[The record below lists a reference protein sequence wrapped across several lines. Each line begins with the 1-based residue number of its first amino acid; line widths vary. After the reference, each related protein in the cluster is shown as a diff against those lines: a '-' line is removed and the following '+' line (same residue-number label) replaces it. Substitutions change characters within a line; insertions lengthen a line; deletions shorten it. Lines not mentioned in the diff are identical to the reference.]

1 MPSSKPLGTGF
12 ADLLFGCSLNNQ
24 DIIDGSKNS
33 VTNIDKEALIERA
46 ATEVA
51 ACILYNT
58 HYHISLLKKTK
69 IMANIEQ
76 KATVDI
82 EVNSKSAQH
91 KLAELSNRLDDL
103 NKKRAE
109 FEKVRDYKGMERV
122 DTEIK
127 KVERS
132 MNRVRT
138 NAQKAE
144 AAMQKLSKASP
155 KELRLAL
162 KQLQNDLEHIERG
175 SDAWQK
181 HVAAIKQ
188 VKAEIK
194 AVDAEMKE
202 HKSVLDRLKGSFSN
216 WGMSMAGA
224 VASFTGLK
232 MAANQAVEA
241 FAEMEAEMANV
252 RKYTGMTAEEVERLN
267 EAFKGM
273 DTRTSREDLNKLAQ
287 EAGRLGLQNEE
298 DVLGFVKAADVI
310 NVALDDLGEGATLTL
325 SKLTDIFGDKQALG
339 VEQSLLSVGS
349 VINEL
354 SQNCTASA
362 PYLANFAQRL
372 AGVGKQAGMT
382 IPQIMGFAAVLDS
395 QGQAVEMSAT
405 ALSQLIMKLFQDPA
419 KIAQATGMEL
429 SKFTATLKKDTN
441 EALIMLLERLN
452 KLGNL
457 DVLAPVF
464 QSMGTDGARASQVIA
479 ALAGNVDMV
488 RQQQLAANQAYQEG
502 TSVLKEFD
510 VQNNTV
516 QARLDKAKKGFKEIT
531 IELGQKLAPAMKYA
545 ILGTSSFLRVISS
558 LITFLVSYKWAI
570 ATLVVTIVSYK
581 IAANAAAIA
590 TKTHAAA
597 QVIAKGA
604 TIALTAVTQLAYAA
618 MALFSGNVKKAAME
632 MRIFSA
638 VIYASPVGLLVASI
652 TAAVA
657 GFALLVKSYGDNTR
671 AATEAARKQR
681 EYLRSLRDVEEG
693 SNKFSENEV
702 ANLRALYAA
711 ATNENMARNK
721 RIEAAKEMNRLYP
734 TVFSNFSSEEIM
746 AGKAKNAYDNLTDS
760 IIRNARAR
768 AAAEKIMENEK
779 AILELEEENRRLQ
792 KDNEDRRKTVTNVGE
807 QRRAAAARD
816 DARRPINQD
825 IMVVDKTTHD
835 LDNTLHENINAIK
848 ENTKQNNENNKRIND
863 YREANRWLQ
872 SEYNVIGASAPAP
885 GTPPQIS
892 YTAPISEKERKARE
906 KAAKAAAA
914 EEAKQ
919 ARIAAALA
927 KKEFKDAKEAVE
939 KNLSDQNSV
948 ALGEYNNGLIDYETY
963 LEKKHKAAT
972 EYYEAIA
979 DVYKKFGAEESE
991 DAAKAKEKSKEEEK
1005 KFNEEMLKLK
1015 KERLA
1020 DERDQAKS
1028 AANMEYYNPDNKE
1041 AYHNKRVLDNKLAEI
1056 DIEYLTKVRDIEK
1069 ENSEARYKAQRDLD
1083 KATKAEEL
1091 RQRKQMEEDMTAWLY
1106 IYSQKGA
1113 KDRMDAEL
1121 TVVDELLKQEKIKVE
1136 EAEEAKAA
1144 IRRKYRDEV
1153 NTKTGTKAPNQ
1164 DFTDAETNRDKQ
1176 MAALEDAYK
1185 QGLISEEDYNSRRWQ
1200 IIQNYHNKIAE
1211 LVKGEGSTW
1220 ATLITGLVETWEAGF
1235 DHLGETIP
1243 EKLKTIGQMAAAAFA
1258 VMNEG
1263 ISSYTNYANA
1273 SRDLE
1278 VAKVTE
1284 SYDKQIKA
1292 AGNNEKRT
1300 KKLEEKKQKEI
1311 AKIKTK
1317 YDKRAQKIEIAQAI
1331 ASTALAAINAY
1342 ASASKV
1348 NWILGPIAAA
1358 MATAAGAIQI
1368 AAIQKQHQAQQ
1379 MGYYE
1384 GGFTRRDRDNRREVG
1399 VVHANEFV
1407 ANHEAVANPNLAPV
1421 LRMIDEAQRNNTVGS
1436 LSADDVSRA
1445 IGQGRILGQTVAAQQ
1460 QMVVHGD
1467 HGLAVVA
1474 ASVQEQRDAI
1484 DQLRQAI
1491 DDGIEAYVV
1500 MDGERGLDKQYKR
1513 YQRLINNPKR

>member
-1 MPSSKPLGTGF
+1 
-12 ADLLFGCSLNNQ
+12 
-24 DIIDGSKNS
+24 
-33 VTNIDKEALIERA
+33 
-46 ATEVA
+46 
-51 ACILYNT
+51 
-58 HYHISLLKKTK
+58 
-69 IMANIEQ
+69 MANIEQ

-82 EVNSKSAQH
+82 EINSKSAQH
-91 KLAELSNRLDDL
+91 KLAELSNRLEDL

-144 AAMQKLSKASP
+144 AAMSKLNKATP

-175 SDAWQK
+175 SDAWKK

-202 HKSVLDRLKGSFSN
+202 HKSVLDRLKMSFSN
-216 WGMSMAGA
+216 WGVSMAGA

-252 RKYTGMTAEEVERLN
+252 RKYTGMTSEEVEHLN

-287 EAGRLGLQNEE
+287 EAGRLGLQSEE

-419 KIAQATGMEL
+419 KIAKATGMEL
-429 SKFTATLKKDTN
+429 SKFTDTLKKDTN

-516 QARLDKAKKGFKEIT
+516 QARLDKAKKSFREMT
-531 IELGQKLAPAMKYA
+531 IELGQKLAPAMEFA
-545 ILGTSSFLRVISS
+545 IKGTSSFMRVISS
-558 LITFLVSYKWAI
+558 LITFLANHKAG
-570 ATLVVTIVSYK
+570 LVVLATTVASYTIAV
-581 IAANAAAIA
+581 NAAAIA
-590 TKTHAAA
+590 TKAHAAA

-604 TIALTAVTQLAYAA
+604 TVAWTAVTQLAYAA
-618 MALFSGNVKKAAME
+618 VALLTGNVKKAAME

-638 VIYASPVGLLVASI
+638 VIKANPIGLAI
-652 TAAVA
+652 AAVI
-657 GFALLVKSYGDNTR
+657 ALGGALITLNTR
-671 AATEAARKQR
+671 MHEQAAQAKKLKE
-681 EYLRSLRDVEEG
+681 
-693 SNKFSENEV
+693 ENEKWKDSIENIDEAENRYSV
-702 ANLRALYAA
+702 NEKTRLKTLYDS
-711 ATNENMARNK
+711 ATKENASRK
-721 RIEAAKEMNRLYP
+721 ERIAAAKEMQSLYP
-734 TVFSNFSSEEIM
+734 TIFSNFSAEEIM
-746 AGKAKNAYDNLTDS
+746 AGKAKKAYDQLTTS
-760 IIRNARAR
+760 IIANAKAR

-779 AILELEEENRRLQ
+779 LLLDLEDQLEKEEEKRRQIQQQLD
-792 KDNEDRRKTVTNVGE
+792 KDKKQQASQAEHNSGQHAFMPTGV
-807 QRRAAAARD
+807 Q
-816 DARRPINQD
+816 
-825 IMVVDKTTHD
+825 THEERQTS
-835 LDNTLHENINAIK
+835 LSLR
-848 ENTKQNNENNKRIND
+848 ENTDALN
-863 YREANRWLQ
+863 EANKNIRDTKKKIDDVNKTQTKLMNIPGVKEIIQ
-872 SEYNVIGASAPAP
+872 GGEKKSDAP
-885 GTPPQIS
+885 IVS

-906 KAAKAAAA
+906 KAAKEAA
-914 EEAKQ
+914 EEEEKRKREAEKQ
-919 ARIAAALA
+919 ARIAERVAKNEFKEALKDTETDRDKAAEEALKKYKAGELDYVAYLTEMNTIEQQFHQDRLDVYEKFEAQESADAEKIRKKKLEDQDKFEKELA
-927 KKEFKDAKEAVE
+927 K
-939 KNLSDQNSV
+939 L
-948 ALGEYNNGLIDYETY
+948 
-963 LEKKHKAAT
+963 KAT
-972 EYYEAIA
+972 
-979 DVYKKFGAEESE
+979 
-991 DAAKAKEKSKEEEK
+991 AAQQ
-1005 KFNEEMLKLK
+1005 
-1015 KERLA
+1015 R
-1020 DERDQAKS
+1020 RDQAKID
-1028 AANMEYYNPDNKE
+1028 AEMEYYDPNNKE
-1041 AYHNKRVLDNKLAEI
+1041 AYHNQHRLNDQKAKIELDYLKEVMSFYKEGSKEWLDAE
-1056 DIEYLTKVRDIEK
+1056 
-1069 ENSEARYKAQRDLD
+1069 KAYA
-1083 KATKAEEL
+1083 KATKEEEL

-1121 TVVDELLKQEKIKVE
+1121 AVVDELLKQEKMKTE

-1144 IRRKYRDEV
+1144 IRRKYRDEI
-1153 NTKTGTKAPNQ
+1153 NSKTGTKAPNQ
-1164 DFTDAETNRDKQ
+1164 DFTDAAENRDKQ
-1176 MAALEDAYK
+1176 MAALEDAYS
-1185 QGLISEEDYNSRRWQ
+1185 QGLVGEEEYQSRRWQ

-1243 EKLKTIGQMAAAAFA
+1243 EKLKTIGDMAAAAFA

-1292 AGNNEKRT
+1292 AGNNEKKA
-1300 KKLEEKKQKEI
+1300 KKLEEKKQKDI

-1317 YDKRAQKIEIAQAI
+1317 YDKRAQAIEIAQAI

-1348 NWILGPIAAA
+1348 SWVLGPIAAA

-1384 GGFTRRDRDNRREVG
+1384 GGFTARDRNNRREVG

-1407 ANHEAVANPNLAPV
+1407 ANHEAVANPSLAPV

-1436 LSADDVSRA
+1436 LSAEDVSRA
-1445 IGQGRILGQTVAAQQ
+1445 IGQGRILGQTIAAQQ
-1460 QMVVHGD
+1460 QMVTHGD
-1467 HGLAVVA
+1467 QGLAVVA
-1474 ASVQEQRDAI
+1474 ASVQEQKAAL

-1491 DDGIEAYVV
+1491 EEGIEAYVV

>member
-1 MPSSKPLGTGF
+1 M
-12 ADLLFGCSLNNQ
+12 FGCSHNNQ

-33 VTNIDKEALIERA
+33 VTNIDKKALIEQA
-46 ATEVA
+46 ATSVA
-51 ACILYNT
+51 ACILHNT
-58 HYHISLLKKTK
+58 HYHISLPKKTK

-109 FEKVRDYKGMERV
+109 FEKVRDYKGMERI

-144 AAMQKLSKASP
+144 AAMSKLNKATP

-175 SDAWQK
+175 SDAWEK
-181 HVAAIKQ
+181 HVAAIKR

-202 HKSVLDRLKGSFSN
+202 HKSVLDRLKGSFTN

-232 MAANQAVEA
+232 MAASQAVEA

-287 EAGRLGLQNEE
+287 EAGRLGLQNEK

-419 KIAQATGMEL
+419 KIAKATGMEL

-441 EALIMLLERLN
+441 EALIMLLEQLN

-488 RQQQLAANQAYQEG
+488 RQQQLAANQAYKEG
-502 TSVLKEFD
+502 TSVTKEFE
-510 VQNNTV
+510 VQNSTV

-545 ILGTSSFLRVISS
+545 ISGTSSFLRVISS

-570 ATLVVTIVSYK
+570 AALVVAIVSYK
-581 IAANAAAIA
+581 IAASAAAIA

-604 TIALTAVTQLAYAA
+604 TIALTAVTQLAYAT

-638 VIYASPVGLLVASI
+638 VINASPVGLLVTSI

-671 AATEAARKQR
+671 AATEAAKKHR
-681 EYLRSLRDVEEG
+681 EYLRSLKDVEEG

-702 ANLRALYAA
+702 ANLRSLYAA

-734 TVFSNFSSEEIM
+734 TVFSNFSSEEVM

-779 AILELEEENRRLQ
+779 AILELEEEKNRLRKENKEARDVVVSAAERRRQAAGRDDSRRSVWQEGLNLDQ
-792 KDNEDRRKTVTNVGE
+792 GIQDLDRTIRENTETITGNVKAIHEIDKKIEDRRG
-807 QRRAAAARD
+807 A
-816 DARRPINQD
+816 NQ
-825 IMVVDKTTHD
+825 
-835 LDNTLHENINAIK
+835 
-848 ENTKQNNENNKRIND
+848 
-863 YREANRWLQ
+863 WLQ
-872 SEYNVIGASAPAP
+872 SEYNVTGASAPSP
-885 GTPPQIS
+885 VSPPQIS
-892 YTAPISEKERKARE
+892 YTAPMSEKERKARE
-906 KAAKAAAA
+906 KAAKAAAAEEKKRQA

-939 KNLSDQNSV
+939 KNLSDQNSD
-948 ALGEYNNGLIDYETY
+948 ALEEYNNGLIDYVTY
-963 LEKKHKAAT
+963 LEKKHKAAQ
-972 EYYEAIA
+972 EYYEAA
-979 DVYKKFGAEESE
+979 EEVYKKFGAEESE
-991 DAAKAKEKSKEEEK
+991 DAAKLREKSAEEEK
-1005 KFNEEMLKLK
+1005 KFKETMLKLK

-1020 DERDQAKS
+1020 DDRDQAKN
-1028 AANMEYYNPDNKE
+1028 AANIEYYNPDNKA
-1041 AYHNKRVLDNKLAEI
+1041 AYHNKRVLDNELAKI
-1056 DIEYLTKVRDIEK
+1056 DIEYLTKVRDLEQ
-1069 ENSEARYKAQRDLD
+1069 EGSEARYKAQRDLD

-1121 TVVDELLKQEKIKVE
+1121 TVVDELLNQEKIKTE

-1153 NTKTGTKAPNQ
+1153 NSKTGTKAPNQ
-1164 DFTDAETNRDKQ
+1164 DFTDAAENRDKQ
-1176 MAALEDAYK
+1176 MAALEDAYS
-1185 QGLISEEDYNSRRWQ
+1185 QGLVGEEEYQSRRWQ

-1243 EKLKTIGQMAAAAFA
+1243 EKLKTIGDMAAAAFA

-1263 ISSYTNYANA
+1263 ISSYTNYVNA

-1292 AGNNEKRT
+1292 AGNNERKT

-1311 AKIKTK
+1311 AAIKNK
-1317 YDKRAQKIEIAQAI
+1317 YNKRAQKVEIAQAI
-1331 ASTALAAINAY
+1331 ASTALAAINSY
-1342 ASASKV
+1342 ASAAKV
-1348 NWILGPIAAA
+1348 NWILGAVAAA
-1358 MATAAGAIQI
+1358 MAVAAGAIQI
-1368 AAIQKQHQAQQ
+1368 AAIQKQHQAEAA
-1379 MGYYE
+1379 GYYE
-1384 GGFTRRDRDNRREVG
+1384 GGFTRRDRDHHREVG

-1407 ANHEAVANPNLAPV
+1407 ANHEAVANPHLAPV
-1421 LRMIDEAQRNNTVGS
+1421 LRMIDAAQRNNTVGS

-1460 QMVVHGD
+1460 QMVAHGD
-1467 HGLAVVA
+1467 QGLAVVA
-1474 ASVQEQRDAI
+1474 ASVQEQTDAI
-1484 DQLRQAI
+1484 AHLQQAI

>member
-1 MPSSKPLGTGF
+1 
-12 ADLLFGCSLNNQ
+12 
-24 DIIDGSKNS
+24 
-33 VTNIDKEALIERA
+33 
-46 ATEVA
+46 
-51 ACILYNT
+51 
-58 HYHISLLKKTK
+58 
-69 IMANIEQ
+69 MANIEQ
-76 KATVDI
+76 RAQVDI

-91 KLAELSNRLDDL
+91 KLAELGNKLDDL
-103 NKKRAE
+103 NKKKAA
-109 FEKVRDYKGMERV
+109 FEKAGDLKGMARM

-132 MNRVRT
+132 MNRVQT

-144 AAMQKLSKASP
+144 AAMKKLSAASP
-155 KELRLAL
+155 KELRLVL

-175 SDAWQK
+175 SEAWNK
-181 HVAAIKQ
+181 HVAAIKR

-194 AVDAEMKE
+194 SVDAEFKE
-202 HKSVLDRLKGSFSN
+202 HQSIISRLNGTINN
-216 WGMSMAGA
+216 WGMSIASA
-224 VASFTGLK
+224 VAAFTGLT
-232 MAANQAVEA
+232 MAGRQAVQA
-241 FAEMEAEMANV
+241 YAEMEAEMANV
-252 RKYTGMTAEEVERLN
+252 RKYTGMTAEEVEHLN

-273 DTRTSREDLNKLAQ
+273 DTRTAREDLNKLAQ
-287 EAGRLGLQNEE
+287 EAGRLGLQTEE

-372 AGVGKQAGMT
+372 AGVGKQANMT

-419 KIAQATGMEL
+419 KIAKATGMEI
-429 SKFTATLKKDTN
+429 SKFNAVLKKDTN
-441 EALIMLLERLN
+441 EALIMLLEQLN
-452 KLGNL
+452 KLG
-457 DVLAPVF
+457 DISVLAPVF
-464 QSMGTDGARASQVIA
+464 ESMGTDGARASGVLA
-479 ALAGNVDMV
+479 ALAGNVEMV
-488 RQQQLAANQAYQEG
+488 KEQQLAANKAYKEG
-502 TSVLKEFD
+502 TSVTKEFA

-516 QARLDKAKKGFKEIT
+516 QAQLDKAKKGFQEMAV
-531 IELGQKLAPAMKYA
+531 ELGQKLAPAMKYA
-545 ILGTSSFLRVISS
+545 ITGTSAFMRVLSM
-558 LITFLVSYKWAI
+558 LITFIKDYAGTIISTATAI
-570 ATLVVTIVSYK
+570 GIYTVAV
-581 IAANAAAIA
+581 NAS
-590 TKTHAAA
+590 
-597 QVIAKGA
+597 VIADKIKYLW
-604 TIALTAVTQLAYAA
+604 TEKL
-618 MALFSGNVKKAAME
+618 
-632 MRIFSA
+632 
-638 VIYASPVGLLVASI
+638 
-652 TAAVA
+652 VA
-657 GFALLVKSYGDNTR
+657 GFKNLWKVVAANPWAAFAVVIGVVVGALIDMWRSTNAVAEAQKKLNDIRTKAAQKMVEEQQRIETLMSAAQNMNLTYAEQQTAVKELNKIIPDFNGKINATTREFTYSKDALKKYNDELVRLYELEGAKEALKELGEKK
-671 AATEAARKQR
+671 AKLLIEKKETEAAIER
-681 EYLRSLRDVEEG
+681 ERANVPATRPQTSQGNVAPGGVNAAVGHSTTLATLNMTLGKV
-693 SNKFSENEV
+693 NK
-702 ANLRALYAA
+702 
-711 ATNENMARNK
+711 
-721 RIEAAKEMNRLYP
+721 
-734 TVFSNFSSEEIM
+734 
-746 AGKAKNAYDNLTDS
+746 
-760 IIRNARAR
+760 
-768 AAAEKIMENEK
+768 
-779 AILELEEENRRLQ
+779 EL
-792 KDNEDRRKTVTNVGE
+792 D
-807 QRRAAAARD
+807 
-816 DARRPINQD
+816 
-825 IMVVDKTTHD
+825 VVDKTMG
-835 LDNTLHENINAIK
+835 AIAK
-848 ENTKQNNENNKRIND
+848 EYGTGLQKQ
-863 YREANRWLQ
+863 A
-872 SEYNVIGASAPAP
+872 V
-885 GTPPQIS
+885 TPPPPRTNPESHI
-892 YTAPISEKERKARE
+892 TAPESEKERKARE

-914 EEAKQ
+914 EDAKK

-939 KNLSDQNSV
+939 TNLSNQNEA
-948 ALGEYNNGLIDYETY
+948 ALKEYNKGLIDYETY
-963 LEKKHKAAT
+963 LERKHQAAK
-972 EYYEAIA
+972 EYYEAA
-979 DVYKKFGAEESE
+979 EEVYKKFGAEESE
-991 DAAKAKEKSKEEEK
+991 EAAKLREKSAEEEK
-1005 KFNEEMLKLK
+1005 KFKETMLKLK

-1020 DERDQAKS
+1020 DERDQAKN
-1028 AANMEYYNPDNKE
+1028 AANMEYYNPDNKA
-1041 AYHNKRVLDNKLAEI
+1041 AYHNKRVLDNELAKI
-1056 DIEYLTKVRDIEK
+1056 DIEYLTKVRDLEQ
-1069 ENSEARYKAQRDLD
+1069 EGSEARYKAQRDLD

-1091 RQRKQMEEDMTAWLY
+1091 RLRKQMEEDMTAWLY

-1121 TVVDELLKQEKIKVE
+1121 AVVDELLKQERIKLE

-1164 DFTDAETNRDKQ
+1164 DFTDAVENRDKQ

-1200 IIQNYHNKIAE
+1200 IIQNYHNKISE

-1243 EKLKTIGQMAAAAFA
+1243 EKLKTIGDMAAAAFA

-1284 SYDKQIKA
+1284 SYEKQIKA
-1292 AGNNEKRT
+1292 AGNNEKMT

-1317 YDKRAQKIEIAQAI
+1317 YDKRAQKVEIAQAI

-1348 NWILGPIAAA
+1348 SWILGPIAAA

-1379 MGYYE
+1379 TGYYE
-1384 GGFTRRDRDNRREVG
+1384 GGFTSRDHDSRREVG

-1436 LSADDVSRA
+1436 LSAEDVSRA
-1445 IGQGRILGQTVAAQQ
+1445 IGQGRILGQTVSAQQ
-1460 QMVVHGD
+1460 QLVAHGD
-1467 HGLAVVA
+1467 QGLAVVA
-1474 ASVQEQRDAI
+1474 ASVQEQTDAI
-1484 DQLRQAI
+1484 SRLQQAI
-1491 DDGIEAYVV
+1491 DEGIEAYVV
-1500 MDGERGLDKQYKR
+1500 MDGERGLDKQYRR
-1513 YQRLINNPKR
+1513 YQRLMSNPKR